1 MEQADTPQG
10 GIGSSGDGVGGERVR
25 EVTGRGREDWF
36 GLLDEAGAAEWTHP
50 EIAAWLTADQGVDP
64 WWSQHLTVA
73 YEQDRGI
80 RSPGQRQDGL
90 FEASVSRTVA
100 LDAVAALHALA
111 DIATVELG
119 VEPLGRNTTAKHPTA
134 RFHLDGGEFVL
145 AGASPRDDGRSS
157 ISLTWGRMP
166 DGSRVAD
173 IKATL
178 REWLGR
184 VG

>member
-1 MEQADTPQG
+1 MQQD
-10 GIGSSGDGVGGERVR
+10 GIGSSGEGVGDAKVL
-25 EVTGRGREDWF
+25 EVTGRGREEWF
-36 GLLDEAGAAEWTHP
+36 GILDEAGAATWTHP
-50 EIAAWLTADQGVDP
+50 EIAAWLAADQGVDP

-73 YEQDRGI
+73 YEQARGI

-90 FEASVSRTVA
+90 FEASVSRTVPLDAVGA
-100 LDAVAALHALA
+100 LDALADVVAA
-111 DIATVELG
+111 ELG
-119 VEPLGRNTTAKHPTA
+119 VEPLARNTSAKHPTA

-145 AGASPRDDGRSS
+145 AGSSPRGDARSS

-173 IKATL
+173 VKATL
-178 REWLGR
+178 REWLAR

>member
-1 MEQADTPQG
+1 MTTD
-10 GIGSSGDGVGGERVR
+10 GIGSSGDGVGDAKVR
-25 EVTGRGREDWF
+25 EVTGRAREDWF
-36 GLLDEAGAAEWTHP
+36 GILDEAGAREWSHP
-50 EIAAWLTADQGVDP
+50 EIAAWLAADQGVDA

-73 YEQDRGI
+73 YEQARGI
-80 RSPGQRQDGL
+80 RSPGQRQDGM
-90 FEASVSRTVA
+90 FEASVSRTVP

-111 DIATVELG
+111 DVVAAELA
-119 VEPLGRNTTAKHPTA
+119 VEPLARNTSARHPTA

-145 AGASPRDDGRSS
+145 AGSSPRGDDRSS

-173 IKATL
+173 VKATL
-178 REWLGR
+178 REWLER

>member
-1 MEQADTPQG
+1 MQQDS
-10 GIGSSGDGVGGERVR
+10 IGSSGEGVGDDRVV
-25 EVTGRGREDWF
+25 EVTGRGREEWF
-36 GLLDEAGAAEWTHP
+36 GILDEAGAAEWTHP
-50 EIAAWLTADQGVDP
+50 ETAAWLAADQGVDR

-73 YEQDRGI
+73 YEQSRGI

-90 FEASVSRTVA
+90 FEAGVSRTVS
-100 LDAVAALHALA
+100 LDAVEALNSLA
-111 DIATVELG
+111 DLVAAELE
-119 VEPLGRNTTAKHPTA
+119 VEPLARNTSAKHPTA

-145 AGASPRDDGRSS
+145 AGSSPRGDGRSS

-173 IKATL
+173 VKATL
-178 REWLGR
+178 REWLAR